1 MTSQSL
7 LVASNLTSWRG
18 ETCVLDGVSL
28 AVAGSDVMQVVGPN
42 GSGKTTLLRIVS
54 GLGLPDEGDVQWRGK
69 SIERDRT
76 EFQSELL
83 YLGHKPGI
91 SGALTPREN
100 LATFLSLRHS
110 TPNLAALDEALNAL
124 GLGERLDL
132 PCRWLSAGQQRRV
145 ALARLLLEPAKL
157 WILDEPLNAL
167 DVNGVEWVVDSIQNH
182 AASGG
187 AVIFTTHQP
196 MPFRTLEPLTLS
208 LKDSELLI

>member
-1 MTSQSL
+1 MTGQPL
-7 LVASNLTSWRG
+7 LVATNLTSWRG
-18 ETCVLDGVSL
+18 ETCVLNEVSL
-28 AVAGSDVMQVVGPN
+28 AVGESDVMQVLGPN
-42 GSGKTTLLRIVS
+42 GSGKTTLLRTLS
-54 GLGLPDEGDVQWRGK
+54 GLALPDEGDVQWRGK
-69 SIERDRT
+69 SIERNRT

-100 LATFLSLRHS
+100 LAAFLSLRHS

-145 ALARLLLEPAKL
+145 ALARLLLEPATL

-167 DVNGVEWVVDSIQNH
+167 DVNGVEWVVESIQNH

-187 AVIFTTHQP
+187 SVVFTTHQP
-196 MPFRTLEPLTLS
+196 MPFRSLEPLTLS
-208 LKDSELLI
+208 LKDSEVLV